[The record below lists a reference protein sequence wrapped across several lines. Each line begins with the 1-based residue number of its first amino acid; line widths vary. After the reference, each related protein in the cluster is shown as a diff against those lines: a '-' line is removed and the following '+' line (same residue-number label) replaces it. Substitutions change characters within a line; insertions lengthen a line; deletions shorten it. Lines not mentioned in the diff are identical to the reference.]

1 MYNKKNMS
9 DFSLKERA
17 QMITS
22 SLVWG
27 GAKTFDQLTELD
39 WLKTTSNYGIS
50 MYLREAERNGWIRVS
65 FPANKP
71 PIYVATAKGRKIA
84 GK

>member
-1 MYNKKNMS
+1 MS

-50 MYLREAERNGWIRVS
+50 MYLREA
-65 FPANKP
+65 
-71 PIYVATAKGRKIA
+71 
-84 GK
+84 